1 MTKLPEFPV
10 EGGCVCG
17 EVRYRLKAAPR
28 AVYACH
34 CKDCQRMSNT
44 THTISMIVD
53 VDNAELLQG
62 ELVTYDKPA
71 DSGRTVKMRAC
82 ATCGTKIWNEP
93 PMPGV
98 LIMKAGNLDDLSWA
112 KPVGNIWTASKVP
125 WVEIDPD
132 VPNFEGQ
139 PENRDALFAA
149 WAAQVEG

>member
-1 MTKLPEFPV
+1 
-10 EGGCVCG
+10 
-17 EVRYRLKAAPR
+17 
-28 AVYACH
+28 
-34 CKDCQRMSNT
+34 MSNT

-53 VDNAELLQG
+53 ADNAELLQG

-93 PMPGV
+93 PMP
-98 LIMKAGNLDDLSWA
+98 IMKAGNLDDLSWA
-112 KPVGNIWTASKVP
+112 KPIGNIWTASKVP

-139 PENRDALFAA
+139 PENRDALIAA
-149 WAAQVEG
+149 WAAQGEG